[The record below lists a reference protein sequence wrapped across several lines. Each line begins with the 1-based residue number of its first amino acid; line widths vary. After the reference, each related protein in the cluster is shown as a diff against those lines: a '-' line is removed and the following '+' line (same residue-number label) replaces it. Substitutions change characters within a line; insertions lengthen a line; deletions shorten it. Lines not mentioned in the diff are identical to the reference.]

1 VLDARGPLRLDDER
15 TIEQLGAA
23 LRAADFTVERVESV
37 LQTHELSSRPVDTL
51 VHARR
56 LTGDDPFSTLTAHFV
71 LGAQVPPAAMKNAVE
86 PIELERFLR
95 LGLARLDGDLLTPLV
110 RLVPHGDYY
119 IASDLEHESGPE
131 TSSDFVPGIQ
141 APSVTLAKLA
151 VRRRVGKT
159 LDLGTGCGIQALL
172 AAKHSDVVVAS
183 DVNPR
188 ALSFA
193 AFNLELNGVDN
204 VHLRAGDSFDAVEGE
219 DFGLVVSNP
228 PYVISP
234 DASFFYRDSGL
245 RGDELCRRIVQ
256 QVPQF
261 LEERG
266 FAHLLV
272 SWVHEPADWAAPLR
286 EWVSEDGC
294 DALLLHFGSQD
305 PVSHSANW
313 LRPLADAGAG
323 LYAEALDRWL
333 AHLRDLGIEAIGYG
347 AVVLRR
353 RSGASNW
360 LREEVLSLDRLES
373 AGEHTLRIFAAQ
385 DFLEGLR
392 GEHELLRARFALAD
406 SLRLEQTMAGG
417 GGVFAVEG
425 RTLHLGEGFGF
436 SAGVDRYTAALLPY
450 FDGEMELVEVLA
462 HAATGVELDEEER
475 ERFVP
480 AALPVVRRLLEL
492 GFLVPARL

>member
-1 VLDARGPLRLDDER
+1 
-15 TIEQLGAA
+15 
-23 LRAADFTVERVESV
+23 
-37 LQTHELSSRPVDTL
+37 
-51 VHARR
+51 
-56 LTGDDPFSTLTAHFV
+56 
-71 LGAQVPPAAMKNAVE
+71 
-86 PIELERFLR
+86 
-95 LGLARLDGDLLTPLV
+95 
-110 RLVPHGDYY
+110 
-119 IASDLEHESGPE
+119 
-131 TSSDFVPGIQ
+131 
-141 APSVTLAKLA
+141 
-151 VRRRVGKT
+151 
-159 LDLGTGCGIQALL
+159 
-172 AAKHSDVVVAS
+172 
-183 DVNPR
+183 
-188 ALSFA
+188 
-193 AFNLELNGVDN
+193 
-204 VHLRAGDSFDAVEGE
+204 
-219 DFGLVVSNP
+219 
-228 PYVISP
+228 
-234 DASFFYRDSGL
+234 
-245 RGDELCRRIVQ
+245 
-256 QVPQF
+256 
-261 LEERG
+261 
-266 FAHLLV
+266 V

-286 EWVSEDGC
+286 DWVGEDGC

-313 LRPLADAGAG
+313 LRPLADAGAV

-347 AVVLRR
+347 AVLLRR
-353 RSGASNW
+353 RTGGSNW